1 MAGCALSIDPYTI
14 SASLYK
20 SGIHLSNICI
30 IPSATPS
37 RSRITILSLI
47 DPLGCIIAW
56 QLCLIRS
63 LILSTKGKIKYTNY
77 KFRKNDLLIFGRESA
92 GVPKKIHNSVDE
104 RLVIPIKK
112 NLRSLNVSSSVAIT
126 LGECIRQLKLF

>member
-1 MAGCALSIDPYTI
+1 MDYYKFAKITRHIDWHKFYDW
-14 SASLYK
+14 AKQNKYRL
-20 SGIHLSNICI
+20 
-30 IPSATPS
+30 
-37 RSRITILSLI
+37 IL
-47 DPLGCIIAW
+47 
-56 QLCLIRS
+56 
-63 LILSTKGKIKYTNY
+63 LSTKGKIKYTNY

-112 NLRSLNVSSSVAIT
+112 SLRSLNVSSSVAII